1 MARRTKGE
9 YATLTARGAP
19 DVHGQLLRP
28 RRSGLDVTAES
39 NYEAAR
45 LGVSALKSDGS
56 ADAIAPGTKL
66 EIQVREP
73 ATCHRLTLLQIRR

>member
-1 MARRTKGE
+1 
-9 YATLTARGAP
+9 
-19 DVHGQLLRP
+19 
-28 RRSGLDVTAES
+28 VTAES